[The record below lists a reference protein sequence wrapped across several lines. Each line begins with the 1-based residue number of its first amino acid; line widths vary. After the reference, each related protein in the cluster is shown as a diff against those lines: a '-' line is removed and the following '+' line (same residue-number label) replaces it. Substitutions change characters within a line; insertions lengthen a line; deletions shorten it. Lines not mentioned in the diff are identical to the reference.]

1 MLSDGGVS
9 VTPEERAA
17 RAAEIIEYE
26 GASLFETILAELR
39 AAIAE
44 EREACARVADQYGGN
59 AAEYIAILIRRR
71 GVPAE
76 GGRP

>member
-1 MLSDGGVS
+1 M
-9 VTPEERAA
+9 TPEERALGVMLA
-17 RAAEIIEYE
+17 FPVRNTEGQAEAMQRYI
-26 GASLFETILAELR
+26 AEQF
-39 AAIAE
+39 ADAIAE